1 MKVSVMQLLR
11 MLVLAGGIGVL
22 SMPAHAQQMTEQD
35 VQTTLQKD
43 GYQQVHDIKF
53 SKDGIDAKAVK
64 DGKPVS
70 VVMDTSGKVMQR
82 K

>member
-1 MKVSVMQLLR
+1 MKFSVVQSVR
-11 MLVLAGGIGVL
+11 VLAVAGVL
-22 SMPAHAQQMTEQD
+22 GAMSMSAHAQLTTEQD
-35 VQTTLQKD
+35 VQTTLKKD

-53 SKDGIDAKAVK
+53 SKDGINAKAVK

-70 VVMDTSGKVMQR
+70 VIMDTSGKVMQR